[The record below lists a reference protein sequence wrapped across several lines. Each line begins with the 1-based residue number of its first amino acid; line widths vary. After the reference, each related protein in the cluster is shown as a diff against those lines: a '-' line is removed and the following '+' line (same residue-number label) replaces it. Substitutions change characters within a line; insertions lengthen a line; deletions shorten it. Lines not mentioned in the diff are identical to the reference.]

1 MPTDDFHR
9 VREKLI
15 KKFIDDQRRAA
26 ASSDVWPGQVT
37 AKIEAEELDG
47 GTQAEGNVVSDDVNS
62 SALSSLKI
70 VNVRS
75 CSGEE
80 TDGSWLCDVES
91 RTTVGNQLVAVK
103 QEQLDSST
111 RHGGSFT
118 DAVSVDDED
127 VTTTNYITIA
137 PIEMTTDV
145 ENNDDGTTTECIH
158 DDQTQRQYS
167 DITDTQPPSI
177 ATRHHQLGQV
187 SAALSCICPAKII
200 LIQPVS
206 GISNLVPR
214 PIVECCHR
222 AN

>member
-127 VTTTNYITIA
+127 
-137 PIEMTTDV
+137 
-145 ENNDDGTTTECIH
+145 GTTTECIH